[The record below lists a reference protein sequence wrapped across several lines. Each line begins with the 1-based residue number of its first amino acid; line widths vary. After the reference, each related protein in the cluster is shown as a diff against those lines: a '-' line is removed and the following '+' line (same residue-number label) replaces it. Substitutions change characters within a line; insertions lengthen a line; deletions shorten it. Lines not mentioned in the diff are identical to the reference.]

1 MAIQSN
7 ITTTQSPSQRLQL
20 SSTGSTAGST
30 TSEGSDLASVQ
41 FRDFFAV
48 LSSLAQSAG
57 QVGEADAKS
66 AAESLSSQLCQLIEL
81 QTLEARRI
89 GGKAGIEAEVQGRF
103 LKAALADEVLLNT
116 DWAGRAYWRH
126 VLIEAT
132 LFKSS
137 FAGER
142 VFDDL
147 DQLLREREAA
157 RRNVGR
163 LYLYLLSLGFQGR
176 YRGDAGQSKIAEYR
190 RELFQF
196 IYMRPADMQGRDRTL
211 SEQPYASTLS
221 HIAARRLP
229 RINRSGVIVLLALLF
244 LLGLSE
250 LLWLWQSWPV
260 REALS
265 ANAGAFDALIA
276 PLNFHA

>member
-1 MAIQSN
+1 MPVTIQSN
-7 ITTTQSPSQRLQL
+7 AAAK
-20 SSTGSTAGST
+20 TGAQAGLAH
-30 TSEGSDLASVQ
+30 EGVDLASVQ
-41 FRDFFAV
+41 FRDFFDV
-48 LSSLAQSAG
+48 LSRSAHG
-57 QVGEADAKS
+57 AMRVDEANARS
-66 AAESLSSQLCQLIEL
+66 AAEALSRQLCQLIEL

-116 DWAGRAYWRH
+116 DWAGRAHWRH

-147 DQLLREREAA
+147 DQLLREREPS
-157 RRNVGR
+157 RRNLGR

-176 YRGDAGQSKIAEYR
+176 YRGSAVQTRIAEYR

-196 IYMRPADMQGRDRTL
+196 VYLRPADMHGRDRTL
-211 SEQPYASTLS
+211 SEQAYASTLS
-221 HIAARRLP
+221 HIAATRLP
-229 RINRSGVIVLLALLF
+229 KLSRSGFLIVLGLLL

-250 LLWLWQSWPV
+250 LLWLWQSWRV
-260 REALS
+260 RDAVSATVAGLS
-265 ANAGAFDALIA
+265 FFNFDA
-276 PLNFHA
+276 

>member
-1 MAIQSN
+1 MTMQTDIA
-7 ITTTQSPSQRLQL
+7 TQRPSQSLQL
-20 SSTGSTAGST
+20 GSTGGAVSDGV
-30 TSEGSDLASVQ
+30 DLASVQ
-41 FRDFFAV
+41 FRDFFDV
-48 LSSLAQSAG
+48 LSRSAQAVG
-57 QVGEADAKS
+57 QVGDADAKS
-66 AAESLSSQLCQLIEL
+66 AAEALSRQLCQLIEL

-89 GGKAGIEAEVQGRF
+89 GGKAGIEAEVQARF
-103 LKAALADEVLLNT
+103 LKAALADEILLNT
-116 DWAGRAYWRH
+116 DWAGRSYWRH

-137 FAGER
+137 YAGER

-147 DQLLREREAA
+147 DQLLREREAS
-157 RRNVGR
+157 RRHIGR

-176 YRGDAGQSKIAEYR
+176 YRGTAGQGKIAEYR

-211 SEQPYASTLS
+211 SEQPYTSTLS

-229 RINRSGVIVLLALLF
+229 RINRSGVIILLVLLV

-260 REALS
+260 RNALS
-265 ANAGAFDALIA
+265 ANAGTLVAHV
-276 PLNFHA
+276 NFHV